1 VDPQLLGFHV
11 SRLPRDRYQFD
22 DGFFNYWGKAH
33 LPNFQRARAFANQIN
48 QKRDVAHFPDQAIQ
62 PSQVNAVALIQGIT
76 HFIFRLYLQRHP
88 GLLSQA
94 ALYLQGLYS
103 DDFEKTM
110 RRFVDQFP
118 PQPVYDQQQTPEQF
132 LAGIT
137 DGRPNREA
145 ALEELVMLWVANVN
159 PAFTPLSEFF
169 SDDQLKQQTAY
180 NRIRLEL
187 NMFFAKVGKDD
198 LGDSIFPA
206 GVNIIDLLL
215 DMVRRSPH
223 SLEGQLRGLVEDFS
237 DVAGTSVYRMLTA
250 MDIIR
255 EDFRAIP
262 GHLGPGGMSP
272 EGKGSTPVPYF
283 DWAAAQYEPEN
294 FTPDRAWMPNL
305 VLLARNAYVWL
316 DQLSRRYGRP
326 ITTLDQVPDEEL
338 DQLARWGFTG
348 LWLIGLWERSTAS
361 QRIKQL
367 TGNPDAVASA
377 YSLIRY
383 EIAQRLGGE
392 PAYENLRD
400 RAWQRGIRLASD
412 MVPNH
417 MGIDSD
423 WVIDHPD
430 WFLSLPYPPYPVYT
444 FDGPDLSPNPN
455 IGIFLEDHYY
465 TRTDAAVVFKRVD
478 YRTGDTRYIYHGND
492 GTLMPWNDTAQLNYL
507 HPQVREAMIQVILDI
522 ARRFPVIRFDAAMTL
537 VKKHVQRLW
546 FPEPGAGGAIPSRS
560 EHGMTRAEFE
570 MQMPEEFWRE
580 VIDRAAVEAPDTL
593 LLAEAFWLLEGYFV
607 RTLGM
612 HRVYNSAFMNM
623 LRDEDNAKY
632 RLVMKNTIEFDP
644 EVLRRYVNFLN
655 NPDEKTAV
663 EQFGKGDKYFGVTTL
678 MLTMPGLPMFGHG
691 QIEGFAEKYGM
702 EYYRAY
708 WDETPDQYLIQR
720 HEHEIFPLVKKRYL
734 FAGVDN
740 FLLYDFY
747 LSDGSVDENVFAYSN
762 MARGERALVFY
773 NNALN
778 NTQGYIRTSA
788 AYSVK
793 DEGDSRVLVQRDL
806 ADGLE
811 LPSDESKWCI
821 FRDHNAGLEYLRN
834 CRELHESG
842 VFVSLK
848 GYQYIVLI
856 DFRVVE
862 DSIAY
867 PYHQL
872 AQYLGGRGV
881 PSVDEALRE
890 LMVAPVRAP
899 FRELVNADTFRRL
912 LDARTQPDPTLMDE
926 IEAKTVTLLEAVQA
940 FVAEPEVEETEP
952 TAIEVEVVDEV
963 DEPEVALN
971 ALDEEEEE
979 EPLYEPIE
987 DDVIRVTSEELE
999 AIVAVSI
1006 EDEGE
1011 LVELTPEDAFEA
1023 DIPED
1028 LIEEVVDPLALSA
1041 HEVRLTLE
1049 TLLSLPYSD
1058 TPEPLLALLYGT
1070 EPQAVPLDDGMD
1082 DEVLDEAAS
1091 DLVPESS
1098 ANGTDP
1104 TIPPE
1109 QPALWC
1115 GLFGWAVARGLGDS
1129 ETVRSWLDEWLL
1141 SRIIG
1146 DAIFGLGTGER
1157 EVFQSVSAVELAMA
1171 LAEIFTPDED
1181 ETASDLL
1188 ELLLVDMDAQALLGV
1203 NHFQGIVWF
1212 SKEGM
1217 ETMLRWLL
1225 LVGQL
1230 TAPSLDAL
1238 DARYQTIAQLHEA
1251 MLESG
1256 YQLTKLRAAV
1266 RVAAR
1271 S

>member
-1 VDPQLLGFHV
+1 MDPKLLGFHV
-11 SRLPRDRYQFD
+11 ARQPRDRYQFD
-22 DGFFNYWGKAH
+22 PDFFTYLGKAQI
-33 LPNFQRARAFANQIN
+33 PTFQTARAFAGQIN
-48 QKRDVAHFPDQAIQ
+48 QKRDIAHFPNQAIQ

-88 GLLSQA
+88 GLLAQA
-94 ALYLQGLYS
+94 AAYLQAQYG
-103 DDFEKTM
+103 DDFDKTL
-110 RRFVDQFP
+110 RRFIDQFP
-118 PQPVYDQQQTPEQF
+118 PQPIYEQKLTPEQF
-132 LAGIT
+132 LASIT
-137 DGRPNREA
+137 ENRSNRET
-145 ALEELVMLWVANVN
+145 ALEELVMLWIANVN
-159 PAFTPLSEFF
+159 PAFSPFYEFF
-169 SDDQLKQQTAY
+169 GDDQLKQQTAY
-180 NRIRLEL
+180 NRIRIDL
-187 NMFFAKVGKDD
+187 NTFFANAGKNDP
-198 LGDSIFPA
+198 GDSTFAA
-206 GVNIIDLLL
+206 GINIIDLLL
-215 DMVRRSPH
+215 EPVRRSPH
-223 SLEGQLRGLVEDFS
+223 SLEGQLRLLVEQFS
-237 DVAGTSVYRMLTA
+237 SELGTAVYRMLTA

-262 GHLGPGGMSP
+262 GHIGPGGLSP
-272 EGKGSTPVPYF
+272 QGKGSMPVPYF
-283 DWAAAQYEPEN
+283 DLAAAQYEPEN
-294 FTPDRAWMPNL
+294 FTPDREWMPNL
-305 VLLARNAYVWL
+305 VLMAKNAYVWL
-316 DQLSRRYGRP
+316 DQLSRRYGRA

-377 YSLIRY
+377 YSLVRY

-423 WVIDHPD
+423 WVIEHPD
-430 WFLSLPYPPYPVYT
+430 WFLSLPYPPYPVYS
-444 FDGPDLSPNPN
+444 FNGPDLSPDPN
-455 IGIFLEDHYY
+455 VGIFLEDHYY
-465 TRTDAAVVFKRVD
+465 TRSDAAVVFKRVD

-507 HPQVREAMIQVILDI
+507 HPEVREAMIQVILDI

-570 MQMPEEFWRE
+570 AAMPEEFWRE

-678 MLTMPGLPMFGHG
+678 LVTMPGLPMIGHG

-720 HEHEIFPLVKKRYL
+720 HEREIFPLMKKRYL
-734 FAGVDN
+734 FAGVEN

-747 LSDGSVDENVFAYSN
+747 LSDGTVDENVFAYSN
-762 MARGERALVFY
+762 AARGERALVFY
-773 NNALN
+773 NNSLA
-778 NTQGYIRTSA
+778 NTQGHIRTSA

-793 DEGDSRVLVQRDL
+793 GEGDSRVLVRRTL
-806 ADGLE
+806 AEGLA
-811 LPSDESKWCI
+811 LPTDDNQWCI
-821 FRDHNAGLEYLRN
+821 FRDHNAGLEYLRS
-834 CRELHESG
+834 CRDFHESG
-842 VFVSLK
+842 AYVSLK
-848 GYQYIVLI
+848 GYQYIILL

-881 PSVDEALRE
+881 PSVDDALRE

-899 FRELVNADTFRRL
+899 FRDLVNAETFRRL
-912 LDARTQPDPTLMDE
+912 LDARTEPDPALLDE
-926 IEAKTVTLLEAVQA
+926 IEVKTAALLEAVAA
-940 FVAEPEVEETEP
+940 FVTEPEVEADEP
-952 TAIEVEVVDEV
+952 TEVEVIEEADESAY
-963 DEPEVALN
+963 DA
-971 ALDEEEEE
+971 
-979 EPLYEPIE
+979 IE
-987 DDVIRVTSEELE
+987 DDVIRATSEELA
-999 AIVAVSI
+999 AIAAVSI

-1011 LVELTPEDAFEA
+1011 LVELTPEDALEA
-1023 DIPED
+1023 KLPDEV
-1028 LIEEVVDPLALSA
+1028 IEEVVDPVALGA
-1041 HEVRLTLE
+1041 HQVRLTLE
-1049 TLLSLPYSD
+1049 TLLSLPYAD
-1058 TPEPLLALLYGT
+1058 TPEPLLALLNGA
-1070 EPQAVPLDDGMD
+1070 EPAAPLDAGMD
-1082 DEVLDEAAS
+1082 DDDTLIDEPADTIAEDGAAT
-1091 DLVPESS
+1091 PE
-1098 ANGTDP
+1098 NL
-1104 TIPPE
+1104 
-1109 QPALWC
+1109 ALWG
-1115 GLFGWAVARGLGDS
+1115 GLFGWAVARGLGDP

-1141 SRIIG
+1141 NRIIG
-1146 DAIFGLGTGER
+1146 DAIFGLGADER
-1157 EVFQSVSAVELAMA
+1157 EVFQAVAAVELAA
-1171 LAEIFTPDED
+1171 AQADLFQPHED

-1188 ELLLVDMDAQALLGV
+1188 ETLLVDMDAQALLGV

-1217 ETMLRWLL
+1217 ETLLRWLL

-1230 TAPSLDAL
+1230 TAPSAEAL
-1238 DARYQTIAQLHEA
+1238 NARYATIAQLRES
-1251 MLESG
+1251 MDESG
-1256 YQLTKLRAAV
+1256 YQLAKLRDAV
-1266 RVAAR
+1266 RVAAQ
-1271 S
+1271 

>member
-1 VDPQLLGFHV
+1 MLVDPQLLGFHV
-11 SRLPRDRYQFD
+11 SHLLRDRYQFD
-22 DGFFNYWGKAH
+22 DSFFNYWGKAH
-33 LPNFQRARAFANQIN
+33 LPTFQRARAFAAQIN
-48 QKRDVAHFPDQAIQ
+48 QKRDIAHFPDQAIQ

-88 GLLSQA
+88 GLLNQA
-94 ALYLQGLYS
+94 ASYLQAQYG

-110 RRFVDQFP
+110 HRFVSQFP
-118 PQPVYDQQQTPEQF
+118 PQPVYEQQQTPEHF

-137 DGRPNREA
+137 DGRPNIES
-145 ALEELVMLWVANVN
+145 ALEELVMLWLANVN

-187 NMFFAKVGKDD
+187 NIFFAKVGKDD
-198 LGDSIFPA
+198 PGDATFPA

-215 DMVRRSPH
+215 EMVRNSPH
-223 SLEGQLRGLVEDFS
+223 SLEGQLRGLVDDFS

-250 MDIIR
+250 VDIIR
-255 EDFRAIP
+255 EDFRPIP
-262 GHLGPGGMSP
+262 GQIGPGGLSP
-272 EGKGSTPVPYF
+272 QGKGSTPVPYF

-294 FTPDRAWMPNL
+294 FTPDREWMPNL
-305 VLLARNAYVWL
+305 VLMAKNAYVWL

-348 LWLIGLWERSTAS
+348 LWLIGLWERSNAS

-377 YSLIRY
+377 YSLLRY
-383 EIAQRLGGE
+383 EIAHRLGGE
-392 PAYENLRD
+392 AAYENLRD

-423 WVIDHPD
+423 WVLEHPD

-444 FDGPDLSPNPN
+444 FNGPDLSPDPN

-507 HPQVREAMIQVILDI
+507 HPEVREAMIQVILNI

-546 FPEPGAGGAIPSRS
+546 FPEPGAGGAIPSRA

-570 MQMPEEFWRE
+570 AAMPEEFWRE

-678 MLTMPGLPMFGHG
+678 LVTMPGLPMIGHG

-708 WDETPDQYLIQR
+708 WDEMPDQYLIQR
-720 HEHEIFPLVKKRYL
+720 HEREIFPLMKKRYL
-734 FAGVDN
+734 FAGVEN

-747 LSDGSVDENVFAYSN
+747 LNDGTVDENVFAYSN

-773 NNALN
+773 NNSLS

-793 DEGDSRVLVQRDL
+793 GEGDSRVLVQRDL
-806 ADGLE
+806 ADGLA
-811 LPSDESKWCI
+811 LPADENNWCI

-834 CRELHESG
+834 CRELHEHG
-842 VFVSLK
+842 LYVTLK

-872 AQYLGGRGV
+872 AQYLNGRGI

-890 LMVAPVRAP
+890 LIVAPVRAP
-899 FRELVNADTFRRL
+899 FRDLVNADTFRRL
-912 LDARTQPDPTLMDE
+912 LDARTEPDPALLDE
-926 IEAKTVTLLEAVQA
+926 IEEKTVALLEAAQA
-940 FVAEPEVEETEP
+940 FVGEPEAEVEP
-952 TAIEVEVVDEV
+952 TPVEVVDETAP
-963 DEPEVALN
+963 DDTETDIESPSEA
-971 ALDEEEEE
+971 
-979 EPLYEPIE
+979 IE
-987 DDVIRVTSEELE
+987 DDVIRVPAEELE
-999 AIVAVSI
+999 AIVAVSV

-1011 LVELTPEDAFEA
+1011 LVELTPEDALEA
-1023 DIPED
+1023 DIPDEVID
-1028 LIEEVVDPLALSA
+1028 EVVDPLALSA
-1041 HEVRLTLE
+1041 HEVRLSLE
-1049 TLLSLPYSD
+1049 TLLTLPYAD
-1058 TPEPLLALLYGT
+1058 TPEPLLGLLNGT
-1070 EPQAVPLDDGMD
+1070 QPDPVENGTPLD
-1082 DEVLDEAAS
+1082 EVTETHSENGAEAI
-1091 DLVPESS
+1091 
-1098 ANGTDP
+1098 P
-1104 TIPPE
+1104 TIPE
-1109 QPALWC
+1109 QPALWG
-1115 GLFGWAVARGLGDS
+1115 GLFGWAITRGLGDPD
-1129 ETVRSWLDEWLL
+1129 TVRSWLDEWLL
-1141 SRIIG
+1141 NRIIS
-1146 DAIFGLGTGER
+1146 DALFGLGADER
-1157 EVFQSVSAVELAMA
+1157 AIFQAVAAIELAMGQA
-1171 LAEIFTPDED
+1171 DAFQPRED
-1181 ETASDLL
+1181 ENACDLL

-1217 ETMLRWLL
+1217 ETLLRWLL
-1225 LVGQL
+1225 LIGQL
-1230 TAPSLDAL
+1230 TAPSVEAL
-1238 DARYQTIAQLHEA
+1238 EARYQTVAQLQEA
-1251 MLESG
+1251 MEESD
-1256 YQLTKLRAAV
+1256 YQLAKLRDAV